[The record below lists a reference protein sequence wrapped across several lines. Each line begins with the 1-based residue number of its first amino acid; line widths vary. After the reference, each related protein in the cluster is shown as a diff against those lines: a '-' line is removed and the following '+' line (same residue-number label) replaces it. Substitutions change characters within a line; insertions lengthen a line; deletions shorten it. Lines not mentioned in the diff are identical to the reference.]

1 MDALNL
7 PICDIPMTTKQ
18 LIDEGHQTMF
28 TIHENIKINKL
39 ITTNVG
45 ADCWAV
51 TSTIL
56 NTGLDVDPT
65 EVLFNNYGEE
75 TLSSKEIIMNNV
87 IKKEIIKSPH
97 NSLLIQLFRFKR
109 TTNID
114 IYMFKKTPYKI
125 RINYNW
131 DNEVFTIYGYMSESY
146 KVEYCN
152 DE

>member
-18 LIDEGHQTMF
+18 LIDIAGHQTMF
-28 TIHENIKINKL
+28 TIHENLKVNKL
-39 ITTNVG
+39 ITDNVG

-65 EVLFNNYGEE
+65 EVLFNNYEEE
-75 TLSSKEIIMNNV
+75 TLSLKKNIMNNV
-87 IKKEIIKSPH
+87 IRDKIIKNPH
-97 NSLLIQLFRFKR
+97 CSLLIHLFRYEKSA
-109 TTNID
+109 NID

-146 KVEYCN
+146 KVKYFNE
-152 DE
+152 

>member
-7 PICDIPMTTKQ
+7 PICDIIPMTDDIAVHQ
-18 LIDEGHQTMF
+18 LIF
-28 TIHENIKINKL
+28 TIHEDLKVYKL
-39 ITTNVG
+39 ITDNVD

-65 EVLFNNYGEE
+65 EVLFNNFEEE
-75 TLSSKEIIMNNV
+75 TLSLKEIIMNN
-87 IKKEIIKSPH
+87 IIRKEIIKSPY

-109 TTNID
+109 TANID

-146 KVEYCN
+146 KVKYCN
-152 DE
+152 E